1 MITEEDKKIIDAQ
14 SKETLTK
21 WWVKLNKWGWP
32 KQLPNKPK
40 YRHNDGDARGWD
52 IMCYIHELVGNKA
65 TSWEWNKDNMSREYF
80 EEWYAGT
87 YESPDKP
94 EEERMQWLDE
104 LNKKYKRTLFG
115 KRV

>member
-40 YRHNDGDARGWD
+40 YRHNDGDARG
-52 IMCYIHELVGNKA
+52 
-65 TSWEWNKDNMSREYF
+65 
-80 EEWYAGT
+80 
-87 YESPDKP
+87 
-94 EEERMQWLDE
+94 
-104 LNKKYKRTLFG
+104 
-115 KRV
+115 